1 MHKIVLINTWMVV
14 QKTRLIFI
22 YVDEV
27 TIVDFQSWL
36 GFHVY
41 FVVCWKRNLVLLTLE
56 HLINDGNIDYFTKV
70 IMDNVL
76 QYGGLL

>member
-1 MHKIVLINTWMVV
+1 M
-14 QKTRLIFI
+14 
-22 YVDEV
+22 
-27 TIVDFQSWL
+27 DFQSWL

-41 FVVCWKRNLVLLTLE
+41 FVVSWKHNLVLLTLE

-70 IMDNVL
+70 IMDSVL

>member
-1 MHKIVLINTWMVV
+1 MVV
-14 QKTRLIFI
+14 QKARFIFI

-36 GFHVY
+36 GVHVY
-41 FVVCWKRNLVLLTLE
+41 FVDRWKCNLILLTLE
-56 HLINDGNIDYFTKV
+56 QLINGGNINNFTKV
-70 IMDNVL
+70 IMDNVF